1 MNNKF
6 KLKSLNSG
14 RFSKALAVGILASLL
29 SCGTVSPTYA
39 AMAWDERG
47 YFFGENTN
55 DGVVFKVDSNN
66 NIIGIGIF
74 TNGETDDF
82 TKDMRLIKSSSD
94 NAIVGLSVSGRT
106 ITYTKGNGTT
116 GTITTQD
123 TDTTYSAGNG
133 IAIGSDNKVS
143 VKPGTNVTVDGNG
156 VSVNGNGLVGS
167 GDTGLINGGTAY
179 SELRPSANG
188 NYVKLLKIQYNE
200 SFCHTKPPGL
210 CPSLKKQAVL
220 FFLRPV
226 HERAV

>member
-14 RFSKALAVGILASLL
+14 RFSKALAVGILVSLL

-47 YFFGENTN
+47 YWFGENTN

-74 TNGETDDF
+74 TNGEADDF

-123 TDTTYSAGNG
+123 NDTTYTAGNG
-133 IAIGSDNKVS
+133 IAIGSDNKV
-143 VKPGTNVTVDGNG
+143 
-156 VSVNGNGLVGS
+156 
-167 GDTGLINGGTAY
+167 
-179 SELRPSANG
+179 
-188 NYVKLLKIQYNE
+188 YV
-200 SFCHTKPPGL
+200 
-210 CPSLKKQAVL
+210 
-220 FFLRPV
+220 
-226 HERAV
+226 

>member
-39 AMAWDERG
+39 EMAWDERG
-47 YFFGENTN
+47 YWFGENTN

-74 TNGETDDF
+74 VNGEADDF

-106 ITYTKGNGTT
+106 ITYTKGDGNT

-123 TDTTYSAGNG
+123 NDTTYSAGHG
-133 IAIGSDNKVS
+133 VTLSGTTFSAKA
-143 VKPGTNVTVDGNG
+143 GTNVTVNGDGINVTGNG
-156 VSVNGNGLVGS
+156 TVAS
-167 GDTGLINGGTAY
+167 GDTGLIDGGKLYA
-179 SELRPSANG
+179 EVRPSDNG
-188 NYVKLLKIQYNE
+188 NYEEKFSILL
-200 SFCHTKPPGL
+200 
-210 CPSLKKQAVL
+210 
-220 FFLRPV
+220 
-226 HERAV
+226 

>member
-14 RFSKALAVGILASLL
+14 RFSKALAVGILVSLL

-47 YFFGENTN
+47 YWFGENTN

-74 TNGETDDF
+74 TNGEADDF

-123 TDTTYSAGNG
+123 TDTTYFAGNG
-133 IAIGSDNKVS
+133 IAIGSDNKV
-143 VKPGTNVTVDGNG
+143 
-156 VSVNGNGLVGS
+156 
-167 GDTGLINGGTAY
+167 
-179 SELRPSANG
+179 
-188 NYVKLLKIQYNE
+188 YV
-200 SFCHTKPPGL
+200 
-210 CPSLKKQAVL
+210 
-220 FFLRPV
+220 
-226 HERAV
+226 